1 MVADYVV
8 TEHDCRR
15 RVVANDPVGMGN
27 YNMDSHNTG
36 RYVTAEGT
44 VKNEGNVEGSP
55 VDRTSLVIA
64 PSCRGRVKQRTYS
77 CRFACPLRIL
87 RLVRYAWNQCL

>member
-44 VKNEGNVEGSP
+44 VKNEGNVRFS